1 MYINWLRSFFKMFS
15 FALLAFSLLSLG
27 LFGLSAGYA
36 NSTSKAG
43 FQKSV
48 ILSDQNKVGLT
59 PQVMKYAMNG
69 YQWALDHHQVINKN
83 ILTVVNFDLPS
94 YAKRM
99 WVIDLRSRKVLMAL
113 HVTQGKNSGAIYATR
128 FSNRPGSLESSPG
141 IFTTGEVY
149 DGEHGRSMR
158 VNGLEPG
165 INDRAM
171 ERAIVIHPASYVTP
185 DFIKENG
192 YAGRSWGCFAV
203 NPDRLNKLFRII
215 KNQSVLFAYAAPEK
229 HDSRVNHPL
238 SSEAQQVFDDIL
250 ARNQNIFSQYL
261 SVLNRLIA

>member
-1 MYINWLRSFFKMFS
+1 MHINGLCSFLKTLFFTLSTFLLIS
-15 FALLAFSLLSLG
+15 FIV
-27 LFGLSAGYA
+27 FGLSACHSDSEE
-36 NSTSKAG
+36 NL
-43 FQKSV
+43 QKSG
-48 ILSDQNKVGLT
+48 ILSYPHTAGLT
-59 PQVMKYAMNG
+59 PEVMKYAMNG
-69 YQWALDHHQVINKN
+69 YQWALDHHQVTNKN

-94 YAKRM
+94 YEKRM
-99 WVIDLRSRKVLMAL
+99 WVIDLQSRKVLMAL

-185 DFIKENG
+185 SFIKENG

-203 NPDRLNKLFRII
+203 NPSRLNKLFRII
-215 KNQSVLFAYAAPEK
+215 KNQSVLFAYGAPEK
-229 HDSRVNHPL
+229 QDPRVNHSL

-250 ARNQNIFSQYL
+250 TRNQNIFSQYL
-261 SVLNRLIA
+261 SVLNKLIA